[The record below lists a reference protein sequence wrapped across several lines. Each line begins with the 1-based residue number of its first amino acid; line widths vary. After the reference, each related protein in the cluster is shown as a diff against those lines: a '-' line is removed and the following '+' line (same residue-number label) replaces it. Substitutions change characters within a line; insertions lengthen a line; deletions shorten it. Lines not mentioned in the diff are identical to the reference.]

1 MKTINLE
8 NLSHAEIDKLE
19 NTDTEDDDEEE
30 EQEQELTE
38 KYQQQFIV
46 DLYEYSRYFDKY
58 CNEHGLLIGES
69 LIVNDFFELILNK
82 IK

>member
-19 NTDTEDDDEEE
+19 NTDEDDDDEE
-30 EQEQELTE
+30 EQELTE

>member
-30 EQEQELTE
+30 EEQELTE

-46 DLYEYSRYFDKY
+46 DLYEYSSYFDKY

>member
-19 NTDTEDDDEEE
+19 NTDEDGDEE
-30 EQEQELTE
+30 EQELTE

-46 DLYEYSRYFDKY
+46 DLYEYSSYFDKY